1 MFNLACVIEEPE
13 EDVVNPVVVDPVE
26 DPVIDEVPIVIEEP
40 IVEEEIITL
49 RPIVEANQTQS
60 ITDHDKDGL
69 GMWVIIGVV
78 VVVLCI
84 GGFIIYQ
91 VYKRNSTR
99 KEIESQQPKKEVTKS
114 KKNKTKSKHL
124 DVTQVPSKKKKKAI
138 KPLDSERLPMET
150 MATE

>member
-84 GGFIIYQ
+84 GGFIIY
-91 VYKRNSTR
+91 
-99 KEIESQQPKKEVTKS
+99 
-114 KKNKTKSKHL
+114 
-124 DVTQVPSKKKKKAI
+124 
-138 KPLDSERLPMET
+138 
-150 MATE
+150 